1 MNILY
6 IDHYAGSLRDGMEFR
21 PYYFARE
28 WQKMGHKVRVL
39 GGDYSHV
46 RTHQPEVPHDL
57 CTEII
62 DGVEYQWI
70 KAGTYEGNGTKRAIS
85 IFRFCRKLYSYA
97 GKIAADFKPDVVI
110 TSSTYP
116 LDCYA
121 GRRIAKKA
129 GGRYFHESHDLWPLT
144 LIELGGMSKYHPFV
158 MLLAKAEKFAYQK
171 SEKVISLLPNALEHM
186 MGVGLQSPDKFVH
199 IPNGIAIEDWESAIP
214 MPDEHKECFDK
225 LHKEGKKIICYV
237 GGITKFDKIDFILE
251 AADRER
257 DNDKLAFVIVGKGV
271 EKENFMAQ
279 AQKMNLTNLTFLPP
293 VPKKAVPSVL
303 VEADILYIAL
313 EYNSLYRY
321 GISINKIYDY
331 MMSGKPILFGG
342 EAANLEVR
350 DADCGIIFNS
360 NDIDSL
366 IKAIDDF
373 MSMPEEELRRLGS
386 NGHSWVLE
394 NCEYRILA
402 ERFIDALK

>member
-1 MNILY
+1 
-6 IDHYAGSLRDGMEFR
+6 
-21 PYYFARE
+21 
-28 WQKMGHKVRVL
+28 
-39 GGDYSHV
+39 
-46 RTHQPEVPHDL
+46 
-57 CTEII
+57 
-62 DGVEYQWI
+62 
-70 KAGTYEGNGTKRAIS
+70 
-85 IFRFCRKLYSYA
+85 
-97 GKIAADFKPDVVI
+97 
-110 TSSTYP
+110 
-116 LDCYA
+116 
-121 GRRIAKKA
+121 
-129 GGRYFHESHDLWPLT
+129 
-144 LIELGGMSKYHPFV
+144 
-158 MLLAKAEKFAYQK
+158 
-171 SEKVISLLPNALEHM
+171 
-186 MGVGLQSPDKFVH
+186 
-199 IPNGIAIEDWESAIP
+199 
-214 MPDEHKECFDK
+214 
-225 LHKEGKKIICYV
+225 
-237 GGITKFDKIDFILE
+237 
-251 AADRER
+251 
-257 DNDKLAFVIVGKGV
+257 
-271 EKENFMAQ
+271 
-279 AQKMNLTNLTFLPP
+279 MNLTNLTFLPP

-342 EAANLEVR
+342 EAANLEVK